1 MDKTILKQNKLKKF
15 KKKKKKKKKINKKKK
30 QKNTIGNNI
39 FLFLY
44 QS

>member
-15 KKKKKKKKKINKKKK
+15 KKKKKKKKNVIKKKK